1 MSELRLFF
9 LNKALARSRFW
20 RESEYNWSS
29 ANSWQQ
35 LEPSL
40 HDNCYLNRKIA
51 VCSIEYSV
59 FYHKRFCRFRNVSK
73 VQRPYFAYNCTLPR
87 LLMFYYCDNCWYML
101 VTCRVLHDNARCV
114 TGLVKGCEYCNVLT
128 PHLLWSLILVTEFT
142 ESFTSDFFASDTFVC
157 TPPPPLIPATC
168 LCFSSS

>member
-1 MSELRLFF
+1 
-9 LNKALARSRFW
+9 
-20 RESEYNWSS
+20 
-29 ANSWQQ
+29 
-35 LEPSL
+35 
-40 HDNCYLNRKIA
+40 
-51 VCSIEYSV
+51 
-59 FYHKRFCRFRNVSK
+59 
-73 VQRPYFAYNCTLPR
+73 
-87 LLMFYYCDNCWYML
+87 ML

-168 LCFSSS
+168 LCLAQVNSWFCWRFFFLFSFFFFQPSPLLGKLFFPHSNILGNNWFSFDYWLNRLWAFALSHFYSRSMCLCDFYVPSKRAREMQPSILVT